1 MPTESSAD
9 SKQTSAQAL
18 KPGNRREQ
26 VGWYFYDWA
35 NSAFSTTVAAV
46 FLGPYVSNLTEQ
58 AAGPDGLVRFFGI
71 PVAPYSLFAYCITI
85 SVILQVLFLPIL
97 GAIADYSN
105 LRKRLM
111 QVFAVSGSIAT
122 MFMFFITAQT
132 WWLGCLLF
140 IAANLCFGAAVVF
153 YNAFLPEIA
162 DPDDRERV
170 SSAGYALGYLGGGLL
185 LTLNLVL
192 YLMRDTIGIDSGL
205 AVRINLFS
213 GGLWWFGWS
222 FVTWR
227 LLRSRDIAR
236 VIPPGETY
244 LSTGLK
250 QLWATF
256 KETAKYPHTI
266 RFLFAYLLYND
277 GIQTVFAAASVF
289 AAAPLV
295 RGGLG
300 IEQGMLTQVILM
312 IQFVAFGGAL
322 LFGRIAIRIG
332 AKRALI
338 IGLVVWT
345 VVVIYAYLGLRGES
359 RFLQFWI
366 LGGFIA
372 LVMGGTQA
380 VSRSLFANM
389 IPPGKEAE
397 FFSIYEVSERG
408 TSWLGPLAFG
418 LVNQI
423 SGSLRPAIASIILFF
438 VVGLFLLLRVD
449 VRRAIAESGN
459 KPPAV
464 I

>member
-1 MPTESSAD
+1 MATESSVD
-9 SKQTSAQAL
+9 TDQTPAPAPG
-18 KPGNRREQ
+18 PGNRREQ
-26 VGWYFYDWA
+26 MGWYFYDWA
-35 NSAFSTTVAAV
+35 NSAFSTTVGAV
-46 FLGPYVSNLTEQ
+46 FLGPYVSSLTEQ
-58 AAGPDGLVRFFGI
+58 AAGPDGLVRLLGI
-71 PVAPYSLFAYCITI
+71 PIAPYSLVSYCITI

-111 QVFAVSGSIAT
+111 QIFAVSGAIVT

-140 IAANLCFGAAVVF
+140 IVANLCFGAAIVF
-153 YNAFLPEIA
+153 YNAFLPDIA
-162 DPDDRERV
+162 EPDERDRV
-170 SSAGYALGYLGGGLL
+170 SSVGWALGYLGGGILL
-185 LTLNLVL
+185 ALNLIL
-192 YLMRDTIGIDSGL
+192 FLMRDTIGIDSGM

-213 GGLWWFGWS
+213 AGLWWFGWS

-227 LLRSRDIAR
+227 LLRSRDIAKALK
-236 VIPPGETY
+236 PGETY

-266 RFLFAYLLYND
+266 RFLLAYLLYND
-277 GIQTVFAAASVF
+277 GIQTVFASAAVF

-338 IGLVVWT
+338 IGLVIWT

-366 LGGFIA
+366 LGAFIA

-389 IPPGKEAE
+389 IPLGKEAE

-418 LVNQI
+418 LVNQL

>member
-359 RFLQFWI
+359 RFLEFWI

>member
-1 MPTESSAD
+1 MATESSVD
-9 SKQTSAQAL
+9 TDQTPAHAPR
-18 KPGNRREQ
+18 PGNRREQ
-26 VGWYFYDWA
+26 FGWYFYDWA
-35 NSAFSTTVAAV
+35 NSAFSTTVGAV
-46 FLGPYVSNLTEQ
+46 FLGPYVSSLTEQ
-58 AAGPDGLVRFFGI
+58 AAGPDGLVRLLGI
-71 PVAPYSLFAYCITI
+71 PIAPYSLVSYCITI

-111 QVFAVSGSIAT
+111 QIFAVSGAIVT
-122 MFMFFITAQT
+122 MFMFFITDQT
-132 WWLGCLLF
+132 WWLGCFLF
-140 IAANLCFGAAVVF
+140 IVANLCFGAAIVF
-153 YNAFLPEIA
+153 YNAFLPDIA
-162 DPDDRERV
+162 EPDERDRV
-170 SSAGYALGYLGGGLL
+170 SSVGWALGYLGGGILL
-185 LTLNLVL
+185 ALNLIL
-192 YLMRDTIGIDSGL
+192 FLMRDTIGIDSGM

-213 GGLWWFGWS
+213 AGLWWFGWS

-227 LLRSRDIAR
+227 LLRSRDIAKALK
-236 VIPPGETY
+236 PGETY

-266 RFLFAYLLYND
+266 RFLLAYLLYND
-277 GIQTVFAAASVF
+277 GIQTVFASAAVF

-338 IGLVVWT
+338 IGLVIWT

-366 LGGFIA
+366 LGAFIA

-418 LVNQI
+418 LVNQL

>member
-1 MPTESSAD
+1 MPTESSVD
-9 SKQTSAQAL
+9 PKQTPAPAPR
-18 KPGNRREQ
+18 PGNRREQ
-26 VGWYFYDWA
+26 FGWYFYDWA
-35 NSAFSTTVAAV
+35 NSAFSTTVGAV
-46 FLGPYVSNLTEQ
+46 FLGPYVSSLTEQ
-58 AAGPDGLVRFFGI
+58 AAGPDGLVRLLGI
-71 PVAPYSLFAYCITI
+71 PIAPYSLVSYCITI

-111 QVFAVSGSIAT
+111 QIFAVSGAIVT

-140 IAANLCFGAAVVF
+140 IVANLCFGAAIVF
-153 YNAFLPEIA
+153 YNAFLPDIA
-162 DPDDRERV
+162 EPDERDRV
-170 SSAGYALGYLGGGLL
+170 SSVGWALGYLGGGILL
-185 LTLNLVL
+185 ALNLIL
-192 YLMRDTIGIDSGL
+192 FLMRDTIGIDSGM

-213 GGLWWFGWS
+213 AGLWWFGWS

-227 LLRSRDIAR
+227 LLRSRDIAKALK
-236 VIPPGETY
+236 PGETY

-266 RFLFAYLLYND
+266 RFLLAYLLYND
-277 GIQTVFAAASVF
+277 GIQTVFASAAVF

-338 IGLVVWT
+338 IGLVIWT

-366 LGGFIA
+366 LGAFIA

-418 LVNQI
+418 LVNQL

>member
-1 MPTESSAD
+1 MAIESSVD
-9 SKQTSAQAL
+9 TDQTPAPAPG
-18 KPGNRREQ
+18 PGNRREQ
-26 VGWYFYDWA
+26 MGWYFYDWA
-35 NSAFSTTVAAV
+35 NSAFSTTVGAV
-46 FLGPYVSNLTEQ
+46 FLGPYVSSLTEQ
-58 AAGPDGLVRFFGI
+58 AAGPDGLVRLLGI
-71 PVAPYSLFAYCITI
+71 PIAPYSLVSYCITI

-111 QVFAVSGSIAT
+111 QIFAVSGAIVT

-140 IAANLCFGAAVVF
+140 IVANLCFGAAIVF
-153 YNAFLPEIA
+153 YNAFLPDIA
-162 DPDDRERV
+162 DPDERDRV
-170 SSAGYALGYLGGGLL
+170 SSVGWALGYLGGGIL
-185 LTLNLVL
+185 LTLNLIL
-192 YLMRDTIGIDSGL
+192 FLMRDTIGIDSGM

-213 GGLWWFGWS
+213 AGLWWFGWS

-227 LLRSRDIAR
+227 LLRSRDIAKALK
-236 VIPPGETY
+236 PGETY

-266 RFLFAYLLYND
+266 RFLLAYLLYND
-277 GIQTVFAAASVF
+277 GIQTVFASAAVF

-338 IGLVVWT
+338 IGLVIWT

-366 LGGFIA
+366 LGAFIA

-418 LVNQI
+418 LVNQL

>member
-1 MPTESSAD
+1 MATESSVD
-9 SKQTSAQAL
+9 TDQTPAPAPG
-18 KPGNRREQ
+18 PGNRREQ
-26 VGWYFYDWA
+26 MGWYFYDWA
-35 NSAFSTTVAAV
+35 NSAFSTTVGAV
-46 FLGPYVSNLTEQ
+46 FLGPYVSSLTEQ
-58 AAGPDGLVRFFGI
+58 AAGPDGLVRLLGI
-71 PVAPYSLFAYCITI
+71 PIAPYSLVSYCITI
-85 SVILQVLFLPIL
+85 SVILLVLFLPIL

-111 QVFAVSGSIAT
+111 QIFAVSGAIVT

-140 IAANLCFGAAVVF
+140 IVANLCFGAAIVF
-153 YNAFLPEIA
+153 YNAFLPDIA
-162 DPDDRERV
+162 EPDERDRV
-170 SSAGYALGYLGGGLL
+170 SSVGWALGYLGGGILL
-185 LTLNLVL
+185 ALNLIL
-192 YLMRDTIGIDSGL
+192 FLMRDTIGIDSGM

-213 GGLWWFGWS
+213 AGLWWFGWS

-227 LLRSRDIAR
+227 LLRSRDIAKALK
-236 VIPPGETY
+236 PGETY

-266 RFLFAYLLYND
+266 RFLLAYLLYND
-277 GIQTVFAAASVF
+277 GIQTVFASAAVF

-338 IGLVVWT
+338 IGLVIWT

-366 LGGFIA
+366 LGAFIA

-418 LVNQI
+418 LVNQL

>member
-1 MPTESSAD
+1 MAIESSVD
-9 SKQTSAQAL
+9 TDQTPAPAPG
-18 KPGNRREQ
+18 PGNRREQ
-26 VGWYFYDWA
+26 MGWYFYDWA
-35 NSAFSTTVAAV
+35 NSAFSTTVGAV
-46 FLGPYVSNLTEQ
+46 FLGPYVSSLTEQ
-58 AAGPDGLVRFFGI
+58 AAGPDGLVRLLGI
-71 PVAPYSLFAYCITI
+71 PIAPYSLVSYCITI

-111 QVFAVSGSIAT
+111 QIFAVSGAIVT

-140 IAANLCFGAAVVF
+140 IVANLCFGAAIVF
-153 YNAFLPEIA
+153 YNAFLPDIA
-162 DPDDRERV
+162 DPDERDRV
-170 SSAGYALGYLGGGLL
+170 SSVGWALGYLGGGIL
-185 LTLNLVL
+185 LTLNLIL
-192 YLMRDTIGIDSGL
+192 FLMRDTIGIDSGM

-213 GGLWWFGWS
+213 AGLWWFGWS

-250 QLWATF
+250 QLWTTF

-295 RGGLG
+295 RGGLE

-338 IGLVVWT
+338 IGLVIWT

-366 LGGFIA
+366 LGAFIA

-418 LVNQI
+418 LVNQL

-464 I
+464 L

>member
-1 MPTESSAD
+1 MPTESSVD
-9 SKQTSAQAL
+9 PKQTPAPAPE
-18 KPGNRREQ
+18 PGNRREQ
-26 VGWYFYDWA
+26 FGWYFYDWA
-35 NSAFSTTVAAV
+35 NSAFSTTVGAV
-46 FLGPYVSNLTEQ
+46 FLGPYVSSLTEQ
-58 AAGPDGLVRFFGI
+58 AAGPDGLVRLLGI
-71 PVAPYSLFAYCITI
+71 PIAPYSLVSYCITI
-85 SVILQVLFLPIL
+85 SVVLQVLFLPIL

-111 QVFAVSGSIAT
+111 QIFAVSGSVTT
-122 MFMFFITAQT
+122 MFMFFVSAQT

-140 IAANLCFGAAVVF
+140 IVANLCFGAAIVF
-153 YNAFLPEIA
+153 YNAFLPDIA
-162 DPDDRERV
+162 EPDERDRV
-170 SSAGYALGYLGGGLL
+170 SSVGWALGYLGGGIL
-185 LTLNLVL
+185 LTLNLIL
-192 YLMRDTIGIDSGL
+192 FLMRDTIGIDSGM

-213 GGLWWFGWS
+213 AGLWWFGWS

-227 LLRSRDIAR
+227 LLRSRDIAKALK
-236 VIPPGETY
+236 PGETY

-266 RFLFAYLLYND
+266 RFLLAYLLYND
-277 GIQTVFAAASVF
+277 GIQTVFASAAVF

-338 IGLVVWT
+338 IGLVIWT

-366 LGGFIA
+366 LGAFIA

-418 LVNQI
+418 LVNQL

>member
-1 MPTESSAD
+1 MAIESSVD
-9 SKQTSAQAL
+9 TDQTPAPAPG
-18 KPGNRREQ
+18 PGNRREQ
-26 VGWYFYDWA
+26 MGWYFYDWA
-35 NSAFSTTVAAV
+35 NSAFSTTVGAV
-46 FLGPYVSNLTEQ
+46 FLGPYVSSLTEQ
-58 AAGPDGLVRFFGI
+58 AAGPDGLVRLLGI
-71 PVAPYSLFAYCITI
+71 PIAPYSLVSYCITI

-111 QVFAVSGSIAT
+111 QIFAVSGAIVT

-140 IAANLCFGAAVVF
+140 IVANLCFGAAIVF
-153 YNAFLPEIA
+153 YNAFLPDIA
-162 DPDDRERV
+162 EPDERDRV
-170 SSAGYALGYLGGGLL
+170 SSVGWALGYLGGGILL
-185 LTLNLVL
+185 ALNLIL
-192 YLMRDTIGIDSGL
+192 FLMRDTIGIDSGM

-213 GGLWWFGWS
+213 AGLWWFGWS

-227 LLRSRDIAR
+227 LLRSRDIAKALK
-236 VIPPGETY
+236 PGETY

-256 KETAKYPHTI
+256 KETAKYPHTT
-266 RFLFAYLLYND
+266 RFLLAYLLYND
-277 GIQTVFAAASVF
+277 GIQTVFASAAVF

-338 IGLVVWT
+338 IGLVIWT

-366 LGGFIA
+366 LGAFIA

-418 LVNQI
+418 LVNQL

-459 KPPAV
+459 KRRQ
-464 I
+464 

>member
-1 MPTESSAD
+1 MATESSVD
-9 SKQTSAQAL
+9 TDQTPAPAPG
-18 KPGNRREQ
+18 PGNRREQ
-26 VGWYFYDWA
+26 MGWYFYDWA
-35 NSAFSTTVAAV
+35 NSAFSTTVGAV
-46 FLGPYVSNLTEQ
+46 FLGPYVSSLTEQ
-58 AAGPDGLVRFFGI
+58 AAGPDGLVRLLGI
-71 PVAPYSLFAYCITI
+71 PIAPYSLVSYCITI

-111 QVFAVSGSIAT
+111 QVFAVSGAIVT

-140 IAANLCFGAAVVF
+140 IVANLCFGAAIVF
-153 YNAFLPEIA
+153 YNAFLPDIA
-162 DPDDRERV
+162 EPDERDRV
-170 SSAGYALGYLGGGLL
+170 SSVGWALGYLGGGILL
-185 LTLNLVL
+185 ALNLFL
-192 YLMRDTIGIDSGL
+192 FLMRDTIGIDSGM

-213 GGLWWFGWS
+213 AGLWWFGWS

-227 LLRSRDIAR
+227 LLRSRDIAKALK
-236 VIPPGETY
+236 PGETY

-266 RFLFAYLLYND
+266 RFLLAYLLYND
-277 GIQTVFAAASVF
+277 GIQTVFASAAVF
-289 AAAPLV
+289 AAAPLLQ
-295 RGGLG
+295 GGLG

-338 IGLVVWT
+338 IGLVIWT

-366 LGGFIA
+366 LGAFIA

-389 IPPGKEAE
+389 IPLGKEAE

-408 TSWLGPLAFG
+408 TSGLGPLAFG
-418 LVNQI
+418 LVNQL

-464 I
+464 L

>member
-1 MPTESSAD
+1 MPTESSVD
-9 SKQTSAQAL
+9 PKQTPAPAPR
-18 KPGNRREQ
+18 PGNRREQ
-26 VGWYFYDWA
+26 FGWYFYDWA
-35 NSAFSTTVAAV
+35 NSAFSTTVGAV
-46 FLGPYVSNLTEQ
+46 FLGPYVSSLTEQ
-58 AAGPDGLVRFFGI
+58 AAGPDGLVRLLGI
-71 PVAPYSLFAYCITI
+71 PIAPYSLVSYCITI

-111 QVFAVSGSIAT
+111 QIFAVSGAIVT

-140 IAANLCFGAAVVF
+140 IVANLCFGAAIVF
-153 YNAFLPEIA
+153 YNAFLPDIA
-162 DPDDRERV
+162 EPDERDRV
-170 SSAGYALGYLGGGLL
+170 SSVGWALGYLGGGILL
-185 LTLNLVL
+185 ALNLIL
-192 YLMRDTIGIDSGL
+192 FLMRDTIGIDSGM

-213 GGLWWFGWS
+213 AGLWWFGWS

-227 LLRSRDIAR
+227 LLRSRDIAKALK
-236 VIPPGETY
+236 PGETY

-250 QLWATF
+250 QLWTTF

-266 RFLFAYLLYND
+266 RFLLAYLLYND
-277 GIQTVFAAASVF
+277 GIQTVFASAAVF

-338 IGLVVWT
+338 IGLVIWT

-366 LGGFIA
+366 LGAFIA

-418 LVNQI
+418 LVNQL

>member
-1 MPTESSAD
+1 M
-9 SKQTSAQAL
+9 
-18 KPGNRREQ
+18 
-26 VGWYFYDWA
+26 
-35 NSAFSTTVAAV
+35 
-46 FLGPYVSNLTEQ
+46 
-58 AAGPDGLVRFFGI
+58 
-71 PVAPYSLFAYCITI
+71 FAYCITI

-295 RGGLG
+295 RGGLE

-338 IGLVVWT
+338 IGLIVWT

-423 SGSLRPAIASIILFF
+423 FGSLRPAIASIILFF

>member
-1 MPTESSAD
+1 MATESSVD
-9 SKQTSAQAL
+9 TDQTPAPAPG
-18 KPGNRREQ
+18 PGNRREQ
-26 VGWYFYDWA
+26 MGWYFYDWA
-35 NSAFSTTVAAV
+35 NSAFSTTVGAV
-46 FLGPYVSNLTEQ
+46 FLGPYVSSLTEQ
-58 AAGPDGLVRFFGI
+58 AAGPDGLVRLLGI
-71 PVAPYSLFAYCITI
+71 PIAPYSLVSYRITI

-111 QVFAVSGSIAT
+111 QIFAVSGSIAT

-153 YNAFLPEIA
+153 YNAFLPDIA
-162 DPDDRERV
+162 EPDERDRV
-170 SSAGYALGYLGGGLL
+170 SSVGWALGYLGGGILL
-185 LTLNLVL
+185 ALNLIL
-192 YLMRDTIGIDSGL
+192 FLMRDTIGIDSGM

-213 GGLWWFGWS
+213 AGLWWFGWS

-227 LLRSRDIAR
+227 LLRSRDIAKALK
-236 VIPPGETY
+236 PGETY

-266 RFLFAYLLYND
+266 RFLLAYLLYND
-277 GIQTVFAAASVF
+277 GIQTVFASAAVF

-338 IGLVVWT
+338 IGLVIWT

-366 LGGFIA
+366 LGAFIA

-389 IPPGKEAE
+389 IPLGKEAE

-418 LVNQI
+418 LVNQL

>member
-1 MPTESSAD
+1 MPTESSVD
-9 SKQTSAQAL
+9 PKQTPAPAPG
-18 KPGNRREQ
+18 PGNRREQ
-26 VGWYFYDWA
+26 MGWYFYDWA
-35 NSAFSTTVAAV
+35 NSAFSTTVGAV
-46 FLGPYVSNLTEQ
+46 FLGPYVSSLTEQ
-58 AAGPDGLVRFFGI
+58 AAGPDGLVRLLGI
-71 PVAPYSLFAYCITI
+71 PIAPYSLVSYCITI

-111 QVFAVSGSIAT
+111 QIFAVSGAIVT

-140 IAANLCFGAAVVF
+140 IVANLCFGAAIVF
-153 YNAFLPEIA
+153 YNAFLPDIA
-162 DPDDRERV
+162 EPDERDRV
-170 SSAGYALGYLGGGLL
+170 SSVGWALGYLGGGILL
-185 LTLNLVL
+185 ALNLIL
-192 YLMRDTIGIDSGL
+192 FLMRDTIGIDSGM

-213 GGLWWFGWS
+213 AGLWWFGWS

-227 LLRSRDIAR
+227 LLRSRDIAKALK
-236 VIPPGETY
+236 PGETY

-266 RFLFAYLLYND
+266 RFLLAYLLYND
-277 GIQTVFAAASVF
+277 GIQTVFASAAVF

-338 IGLVVWT
+338 IGLVIWT

-366 LGGFIA
+366 LGAFIA

-418 LVNQI
+418 LVNQL

>member
-295 RGGLG
+295 RGGLE

-338 IGLVVWT
+338 IGLIVWT
-345 VVVIYAYLGLRGES
+345 VVVIYTYLGLRGES
-359 RFLQFWI
+359 RFLEFWI

-423 SGSLRPAIASIILFF
+423 FGSLRPAIASIILFF

-464 I
+464 L

>member
-1 MPTESSAD
+1 MATESSVD
-9 SKQTSAQAL
+9 TDQAPAPAPG
-18 KPGNRREQ
+18 PGNRREQ
-26 VGWYFYDWA
+26 MGWYFYDWA
-35 NSAFSTTVAAV
+35 NSAFSTTVGAV
-46 FLGPYVSNLTEQ
+46 FLGPYVSSLTEQ
-58 AAGPDGLVRFFGI
+58 AAGPDGLARFLGI
-71 PVAPYSLFAYCITI
+71 PIAPYSLFSYCITI
-85 SVILQVLFLPIL
+85 SVILQVFFLPIL

-111 QVFAVSGSIAT
+111 QIFAVSGSVTA
-122 MFMFFITAQT
+122 MFLFFVTAET
-132 WWLGCLLF
+132 WWLGGLLF
-140 IAANLCFGAAVVF
+140 IVANLCFGAAIVF
-153 YNAFLPEIA
+153 YNAFLPDIA
-162 DPDDRERV
+162 EPDDRDRV
-170 SSAGYALGYLGGGLL
+170 SAMGWALGYLGGGLL

-192 YLMRDTIGIDSGL
+192 YLMRDTFGIDSGM

-213 GGLWWFGWS
+213 AGLWWFGWS

-250 QLWATF
+250 QLWTTF

-266 RFLFAYLLYND
+266 RFLIAYLLYND

-289 AAAPLV
+289 AAAPLLQ
-295 RGGLG
+295 GGLG

-359 RFLQFWI
+359 RFLEFWI
-366 LGGFIA
+366 LGGVIA

-423 SGSLRPAIASIILFF
+423 FGSLRPAIASIILFF

-464 I
+464 L

>member
-1 MPTESSAD
+1 M
-9 SKQTSAQAL
+9 
-18 KPGNRREQ
+18 
-26 VGWYFYDWA
+26 
-35 NSAFSTTVAAV
+35 
-46 FLGPYVSNLTEQ
+46 VS
-58 AAGPDGLVRFFGI
+58 
-71 PVAPYSLFAYCITI
+71 YCITI

-111 QVFAVSGSIAT
+111 QIFAVSGAIVT

-140 IAANLCFGAAVVF
+140 IVANLCFGAAIVF
-153 YNAFLPEIA
+153 YNAFLPDIA
-162 DPDDRERV
+162 EPDERDRV
-170 SSAGYALGYLGGGLL
+170 SSVGWALGYLGGGILL
-185 LTLNLVL
+185 ALNLIL
-192 YLMRDTIGIDSGL
+192 FLMRDTIGIDSGM

-213 GGLWWFGWS
+213 AGLWWFGWS

-227 LLRSRDIAR
+227 LLRSRDIAKALK
-236 VIPPGETY
+236 PGETY

-266 RFLFAYLLYND
+266 RFLLAYLLYND
-277 GIQTVFAAASVF
+277 GIQTVFASAAVF

-338 IGLVVWT
+338 IGLVIWT

-366 LGGFIA
+366 LGAFIA

-418 LVNQI
+418 LVNQL

>member
-1 MPTESSAD
+1 MATESSVD
-9 SKQTSAQAL
+9 TDQTPAPAPG
-18 KPGNRREQ
+18 PGNRREQ
-26 VGWYFYDWA
+26 MGWYFYDWA
-35 NSAFSTTVAAV
+35 NSAFSTTVGAV
-46 FLGPYVSNLTEQ
+46 FLGPYVSSLTEQ
-58 AAGPDGLVRFFGI
+58 AAGPDGLVRLLGI
-71 PVAPYSLFAYCITI
+71 PIAPYSLVSYCITI

-111 QVFAVSGSIAT
+111 QVFAVSGAIVT

-140 IAANLCFGAAVVF
+140 IVANLCFGAAIVF
-153 YNAFLPEIA
+153 YNAFLPDIA
-162 DPDDRERV
+162 EPDERDRV
-170 SSAGYALGYLGGGLL
+170 SSVGWALGYLGGGILL
-185 LTLNLVL
+185 ALNLIL
-192 YLMRDTIGIDSGL
+192 FLMRDTIGIDSGM

-213 GGLWWFGWS
+213 AGLWWFGWS

-227 LLRSRDIAR
+227 LLRSRDIAKALK
-236 VIPPGETY
+236 PGETY

-266 RFLFAYLLYND
+266 RFLLAYLLYND
-277 GIQTVFAAASVF
+277 GIQTVFASAAVF
-289 AAAPLV
+289 AAAPLLQ
-295 RGGLG
+295 GGLG

-338 IGLVVWT
+338 IGLVIWT

-366 LGGFIA
+366 LGAFIA

-389 IPPGKEAE
+389 IPLGKEAE

-418 LVNQI
+418 LVNQL

-464 I
+464 L

>member
-1 MPTESSAD
+1 MPIESSAD

-295 RGGLG
+295 RGGLE

-338 IGLVVWT
+338 IGLIVWT

-423 SGSLRPAIASIILFF
+423 FGSLRPAIASIILFF

>member
-1 MPTESSAD
+1 MATESSVD
-9 SKQTSAQAL
+9 TDQTPAPAPG
-18 KPGNRREQ
+18 PGNRREQ
-26 VGWYFYDWA
+26 FGWYFYDWA
-35 NSAFSTTVAAV
+35 NSAFSTTVGAV
-46 FLGPYVSNLTEQ
+46 FLGPYVSSLTEQ
-58 AAGPDGLVRFFGI
+58 AAGPDGLVRLLGI
-71 PVAPYSLFAYCITI
+71 PIAPYSLVSYCITI

-111 QVFAVSGSIAT
+111 QIFAVSGAIVT

-140 IAANLCFGAAVVF
+140 IVANLCFGAAIVF
-153 YNAFLPEIA
+153 YNAFLPDIA
-162 DPDDRERV
+162 EPDERDRV
-170 SSAGYALGYLGGGLL
+170 SSVGWALGYLGGGIL
-185 LTLNLVL
+185 LTLNLIL
-192 YLMRDTIGIDSGL
+192 FLMRDTIGIDSGM

-213 GGLWWFGWS
+213 AGLWWFGWS

-227 LLRSRDIAR
+227 LLRSRDIAKALK
-236 VIPPGETY
+236 PGETY

-266 RFLFAYLLYND
+266 RFLLAYLLYND
-277 GIQTVFAAASVF
+277 GIQTVFASAAVF

-338 IGLVVWT
+338 IGLVIWT

-366 LGGFIA
+366 LGAFIA

-418 LVNQI
+418 LVNQL
-423 SGSLRPAIASIILFF
+423 SGSLRPALASIILFF